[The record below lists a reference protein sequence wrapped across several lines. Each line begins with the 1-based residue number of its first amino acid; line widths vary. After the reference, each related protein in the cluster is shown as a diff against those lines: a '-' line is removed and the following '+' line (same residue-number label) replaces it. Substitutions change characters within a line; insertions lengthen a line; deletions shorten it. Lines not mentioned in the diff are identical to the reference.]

1 MIGGYVADL
10 TAVLR
15 ILADDRKD
23 GRIRVALETIA
34 EDGHTLLLPVT
45 TLVRA
50 GIIAEPHP
58 EQLMWLYGF
67 RATQVADLSRQ
78 EGFRVMAQ
86 SRFASRPDEV
96 TEHDAQTAYLAMMRG
111 WPVLTADPAR
121 WTGYEHLELVQV

>member
-10 TAVLR
+10 TAILR
-15 ILADDRKD
+15 ILADDQKD

-34 EDGHTLLLPVT
+34 EDGHTLLLPVAG
-45 TLVRA
+45 LVRA

-67 RATQVADLSRQ
+67 RATQVADLTNQ
-78 EGFRVMAQ
+78 ESFRIMSQA
-86 SRFASRPDEV
+86 RFAPRPGEV

-121 WTGYEHLELVQV
+121 WIGYDHLELVQV